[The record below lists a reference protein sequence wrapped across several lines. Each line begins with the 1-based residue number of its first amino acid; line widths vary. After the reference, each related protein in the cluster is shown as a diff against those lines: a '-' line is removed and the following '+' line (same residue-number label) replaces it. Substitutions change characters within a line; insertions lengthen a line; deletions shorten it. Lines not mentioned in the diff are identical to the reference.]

1 MCVKYSSHLVFNQNH
16 RISFPYTTHFVFAI
30 ISFWN
35 FLRKNKLYAAVNL
48 VGLTVSM
55 AFVLL
60 LAVYIQRQL
69 TTDSFQQ
76 NADRIYVVANEDNV
90 TMGYWLDKHLKNNF
104 PEIEKGCCVANIASA
119 AAFNI
124 DGERVYGSTMAADS
138 TFFEMFSYDLV
149 EGNKAD
155 WRVSQDRCMVSR
167 EFANAHFGD
176 KDPLGQ
182 TISLNYEGSFQ
193 LTVCGVYEDFG
204 NSILKA
210 PDVLIRGD
218 LMPKINSSHDEFM
231 SNAGGGICFVMA
243 YPGADLQGRHDDILD
258 WCEENFWV
266 YKSQYDKVR
275 IIPLRDMYFLNEGI
289 RYGSDTIQFGN
300 RSFVN
305 LLLAMCI
312 LLLAFAVLNYIN
324 MTTAL
329 TGFRAKEMATRRL
342 VGADKRSIF
351 FKVISESTLICGIS
365 MLLAILLAEA
375 LAPTASRILEYQVS
389 VFKAVTPVNILLV
402 LGFILV
408 LGILAGI
415 VPALLIQKAQPI
427 EIVRGTLRLKTKTV
441 YSKVIIVVQNVV
453 AVVMLV
459 SALTIG
465 LQIRHMVSA
474 DLGYNTKDILVVD
487 NAFGQTGQ
495 IRPLLDKWREEPCVE
510 EVGQG
515 DGIPLGG
522 TNNWTMEMPDGHWV
536 SFQQIQGDDKY
547 FDILGLKVKQ
557 DNHQPNKWWLNE
569 YAFKQIGIEET
580 ATEFQTAQNGT
591 RSIGGIYYDFKIRP
605 LEQDQSAA
613 MIYNRGENPDDDYPW
628 VLLVKT
634 TGDQAAAKKQVE
646 AACKEVFPD
655 RLFEAQYIEEMIEDG
670 FADESRVLNI
680 VLIFTLLSI
689 LVSALGLFAMSS
701 YYMQQ
706 EIRSVSVKKVFG
718 ADYSGVLKE
727 LVLSFMKMV
736 GIAFV
741 IGVPIAWFIMSRW
754 LSGYGHRINL
764 YWWIFVV
771 AGLIVALIA
780 IASVLYQSIKTAR
793 TNPAE
798 ALKKE

>member
-1 MCVKYSSHLVFNQNH
+1 MK
-16 RISFPYTTHFVFAI
+16 
-30 ISFWN
+30 SFWN
-35 FLRKNKLYAAVNL
+35 FLKKNKLYGAINL

-60 LAVYIQRQL
+60 LAVYVQRQL
-69 TTDSFQQ
+69 TTDSFQK
-76 NADRIYVVANEDNV
+76 NADRIYVIANEDNV

-104 PEIEKGCCVANIASA
+104 PEIEKGCCVANVASA
-119 AAFNI
+119 DAFTI
-124 DGERVYGSTMAADS
+124 GGELVYGSTMAADS

-155 WRVSQDRCMVSR
+155 WRVSWDRCMVSR
-167 EFANAHFGD
+167 EFANVHFGD
-176 KDPLGQ
+176 KDPIGQ
-182 TISLNYEGSFQ
+182 VVTYNNGNYQ
-193 LTVCGVYEDFG
+193 LTVCGIYEDFG

-210 PDVLIRGD
+210 PDVLLRGEI
-218 LMPKINSSHDEFM
+218 MTKINSANNEGM
-231 SNAGGGICFVMA
+231 SNAGSGICFVMA
-243 YPGADLQGRHDDILD
+243 YPDADLQARQGDILD
-258 WCEENFWV
+258 WCEKNFWV

-275 IIPLRDMYFLNEGI
+275 LIPLRDMYFLNEGI

-351 FKVISESTLICGIS
+351 LKVIAESTLICGIS

-375 LAPTASRILEYQVS
+375 LSPAVSRMLEYQVS
-389 VFKAVTPVNILLV
+389 IFKAITPVNVLLV
-402 LGFILV
+402 LGFIV
-408 LGILAGI
+408 ILGILSGL
-415 VPALLIQKAQPI
+415 VPALLIQQAQPI

-495 IRPLLDKWREEPCVE
+495 IRPLLDTWREEPCVE

-634 TGDQAAAKKQVE
+634 TGDQAAAKKRVE
-646 AACKEVFPD
+646 AVAGEVFPG
-655 RLFEAQYIEEMIEDG
+655 RLFEGQYIEEMIADG
-670 FADESRVLNI
+670 FKDESRVLKI
-680 VLIFTLLSI
+680 VLIFTLLSV

-741 IGVPIAWFIMSRW
+741 IGVPIAWFIMNRW
-754 LSGYGHRINL
+754 LSGYGHRIDL
-764 YWWIFVV
+764 HWWIFAL
-771 AGLIVALIA
+771 AGLAVAFIA
-780 IASVLYQSIKTAR
+780 AISVLYQSIKTAR

>member
-1 MCVKYSSHLVFNQNH
+1 MK
-16 RISFPYTTHFVFAI
+16 
-30 ISFWN
+30 SFWN
-35 FLRKNKLYAAVNL
+35 FLRKNKLYAEVNL

-138 TFFEMFSYDLV
+138 TFFEMFSYDLL

-182 TISLNYEGSFQ
+182 IISFNYEGSFQ

-218 LMPKINSSHDEFM
+218 IMPKINSSHDEFM

-342 VGADKRSIF
+342 VGSDKRSIF
-351 FKVISESTLICGIS
+351 LKVISESTLICGIS

-375 LAPTASRILEYQVS
+375 LSPLASQILKYQVS
-389 VFKAVTPVNILLV
+389 IFKAVMPVNVLLV
-402 LGFILV
+402 LGFIALLGV
-408 LGILAGI
+408 LSGI
-415 VPALLIQKAQPI
+415 VPALLIQQAQPI

-441 YSKVIIVVQNVV
+441 YSKVIIIVQNVV

-459 SALTIG
+459 SALTMG
-465 LQIRHMVSA
+465 LQIRHMISA

-495 IRPLLDKWREEPCVE
+495 IRPLLDRLRAEPCVE

-557 DNHQPNKWWLNE
+557 DNHQRAWWLNE

-580 ATEFQTAQNGT
+580 ATEFQSAKNGT
-591 RSIGGIYYDFKIRP
+591 SQIGGIYYDFKIRP
-605 LEQDQSAA
+605 LEEDQSAA

-628 VLLVKT
+628 ILLVKT

-680 VLIFTLLSI
+680 VLIFTLLFI
-689 LVSALGLFAMSS
+689 LMSALGLFAMSS

-741 IGVPIAWFIMSRW
+741 IGVPIAWFIMNRW
-754 LSGYGHRINL
+754 LSGYGHRIDL
-764 YWWIFVV
+764 YWWIFAL
-771 AGLIVALIA
+771 AGLTVAFIA
-780 IASVLYQSIKTAR
+780 AISVLYQSIKTAR

>member
-1 MCVKYSSHLVFNQNH
+1 MK
-16 RISFPYTTHFVFAI
+16 
-30 ISFWN
+30 SFWN

-124 DGERVYGSTMAADS
+124 NGERVYGSTMAADS

-182 TISLNYEGSFQ
+182 IISFNYEGSFQ

-231 SNAGGGICFVMA
+231 SNAGGGVCFVMT
-243 YPGADLQGRHDDILD
+243 YPGADLQVRQSDILD

-266 YKSQYDKVR
+266 YKSQYDNVR
-275 IIPLRDMYFLNEGI
+275 LIPLRNMYFLNEGI

-375 LAPTASRILEYQVS
+375 LAPTVSRLLEYQVS
-389 VFKAVTPVNILLV
+389 IFKAFTPVNVLLV
-402 LGFILV
+402 LGFIVV
-408 LGILAGI
+408 LGLLSGI
-415 VPALLIQKAQPI
+415 VPALLIQQAQPI

-441 YSKVIIVVQNVV
+441 YSKVIIIVQNVV

-459 SALTIG
+459 SALTMG
-465 LQIRHMVSA
+465 LQIRHMISA

-495 IRPLLDKWREEPCVE
+495 IRPLLDRLRAEPCVE

-628 VLLVKT
+628 ILLVKT

>member
-1 MCVKYSSHLVFNQNH
+1 MK
-16 RISFPYTTHFVFAI
+16 
-30 ISFWN
+30 SFWN
-35 FLRKNKLYAAVNL
+35 FLKKNKLYGAINL

-182 TISLNYEGSFQ
+182 IISFNYEGSFQ

-218 LMPKINSSHDEFM
+218 IMPKINSSHDEFM

-522 TNNWTMEMPDGHWV
+522 TNNWTMEMSDGHWV

-634 TGDQAAAKKQVE
+634 TGDQAAAKKRVE
-646 AACKEVFPD
+646 AIAGEVFPG

-718 ADYSGVLKE
+718 ADYSSVLKE

-741 IGVPIAWFIMSRW
+741 IGVPIAWFIMNRW

-764 YWWIFVV
+764 YWWIFLA
-771 AGLIVALIA
+771 AGAVVALIA

>member
-1 MCVKYSSHLVFNQNH
+1 MK
-16 RISFPYTTHFVFAI
+16 
-30 ISFWN
+30 SFWN
-35 FLRKNKLYAAVNL
+35 FIKKNKLYGAINL

-60 LAVYIQRQL
+60 LAVYVQRQL
-69 TTDSFQQ
+69 STDTFQE
-76 NADRIYVVANEDNV
+76 NADRIYVIANEDNV

-124 DGERVYGSTMAADS
+124 NGERVYGSTMAADS

-182 TISLNYEGSFQ
+182 IISFNYEGSFQ

-218 LMPKINSSHDEFM
+218 IMPKINSSHDEYM

-243 YPGADLQGRHDDILD
+243 YPGADLQARHSDILD

-536 SFQQIQGDDKY
+536 SFQQIKGDDKY

-628 VLLVKT
+628 ILLVKT

>member
-1 MCVKYSSHLVFNQNH
+1 MK
-16 RISFPYTTHFVFAI
+16 
-30 ISFWN
+30 SFWN

-155 WRVSQDRCMVSR
+155 GRVSQDRCMVSR
-167 EFANAHFGD
+167 EVANAHFGD

-182 TISLNYEGSFQ
+182 IISFNYEGSFQ

-218 LMPKINSSHDEFM
+218 IMPKINSSHDEFM

-634 TGDQAAAKKQVE
+634 TGDQAAAKKRVK
-646 AACKEVFPD
+646 AVAGEVFPG
-655 RLFEAQYIEEMIEDG
+655 RLFEGQYIEEMIADG
-670 FADESRVLNI
+670 FKDESRVLKI
-680 VLIFTLLSI
+680 VLIFTLLSV

>member
-1 MCVKYSSHLVFNQNH
+1 MN
-16 RISFPYTTHFVFAI
+16 
-30 ISFWN
+30 SFWN
-35 FLRKNKLYAAVNL
+35 FLKKNKLYGAINL
-48 VGLTVSM
+48 IGLTVSM

-124 DGERVYGSTMAADS
+124 DGERVYGSTLAADS

-182 TISLNYEGSFQ
+182 IISFNYEGSFQ

-218 LMPKINSSHDEFM
+218 LMPLINTSHDEYM

-243 YPGADLQGRHDDILD
+243 YPGADLQARHSDILD

-342 VGADKRSIF
+342 IGANKRSIF

-495 IRPLLDKWREEPCVE
+495 IRPLLDRLRTEPCVE

-522 TNNWTMEMPDGHWV
+522 TNNWTMEIPDGHWV

-628 VLLVKT
+628 ILLVKT
-634 TGDQAAAKKQVE
+634 TDDQAAAKKQVE

-706 EIRSVSVKKVFG
+706 EIRSVSVKKIFG

-741 IGVPIAWFIMSRW
+741 IGVPIAWFIMNRW

-764 YWWIFVV
+764 YWWIFLA
-771 AGLIVALIA
+771 AGAVVALIA

>member
-1 MCVKYSSHLVFNQNH
+1 MK
-16 RISFPYTTHFVFAI
+16 
-30 ISFWN
+30 SFWN
-35 FLRKNKLYAAVNL
+35 FIKKNKLYGAINL

-60 LAVYIQRQL
+60 LAVYVQRQL
-69 TTDSFQQ
+69 STDTFQE
-76 NADRIYVVANEDNV
+76 NADRIYVIANEDNV

-138 TFFEMFSYDLV
+138 TFFEMFSYDLL

-182 TISLNYEGSFQ
+182 IISFNYEGSFQ

-218 LMPKINSSHDEFM
+218 LMPLINTSHDEYM

-243 YPGADLQGRHDDILD
+243 YPGADLQARHSDILD

-441 YSKVIIVVQNVV
+441 YSKVIIIVQNVV

-459 SALTIG
+459 SALTMG

-487 NAFGQTGQ
+487 NAFGQTGK

-741 IGVPIAWFIMSRW
+741 IGVPIAWFIMNRW
-754 LSGYGHRINL
+754 LSGYGHRIDL
-764 YWWIFVV
+764 YWWIFAL
-771 AGLIVALIA
+771 AGLTVVFIA
-780 IASVLYQSIKTAR
+780 AISVLYQSIKTAR

>member
-1 MCVKYSSHLVFNQNH
+1 MK
-16 RISFPYTTHFVFAI
+16 
-30 ISFWN
+30 SFWN
-35 FLRKNKLYAAVNL
+35 FLRKNKLYGTINL

-69 TTDSFQQ
+69 STDSFQE
-76 NADRIYVVANEDNV
+76 NADRVFVIGNDDRV

-104 PEIEKGCCVANIASA
+104 PEIEKGCCVANVASA
-119 AAFNI
+119 DAFTI
-124 DGERVYGSTMAADS
+124 GGELVYGSTMAADS

-149 EGNKAD
+149 EGNKDD
-155 WRVSQDRCMVSR
+155 WRVSWDRCMVSR

-176 KDPLGQ
+176 KDPIGQ
-182 TISLNYEGSFQ
+182 VVTYNNGNYQ
-193 LTVCGVYEDFG
+193 LTVCGIYEDFG

-210 PDVLIRGD
+210 PDVLLRGEI
-218 LMPKINSSHDEFM
+218 MTKINSANNEEM
-231 SNAGGGICFVMA
+231 SNAGSGICFVMA
-243 YPGADLQGRHDDILD
+243 YPGADLQARHSDILD

-275 IIPLRDMYFLNEGI
+275 IIPLRDMYFLEEGT
-289 RYGSDTIQFGN
+289 RDGTETIQFGN

-351 FKVISESTLICGIS
+351 LKVIAESTLICGIS

-375 LAPTASRILEYQVS
+375 LSPAVSRMLEYQVS
-389 VFKAVTPVNILLV
+389 IFKAITPVNVLLV
-402 LGFILV
+402 LGFIV
-408 LGILAGI
+408 ILGILSGI

-441 YSKVIIVVQNVV
+441 YSKVIIIVQNVV
-453 AVVMLV
+453 AIIMLV
-459 SALTIG
+459 SALTMG
-465 LQIRHMVSA
+465 LQIRHMISA

-495 IRPLLDKWREEPCVE
+495 IRPLLDRLRAEPCVE

-522 TNNWTMEMPDGHWV
+522 TNNWTMELADGRWV

-557 DNHQPNKWWLNE
+557 DNHLGGVLNNHPGGWWLNE
-569 YAFKQIGIEET
+569 YAFKQIGIDET
-580 ATEFQTAQNGT
+580 ATEFLSAQNGM
-591 RSIGGIYYDFKIRP
+591 RYIGGIYYDFKIRP
-605 LEQDQSAA
+605 LEADQSAA
-613 MIYNRGENPDDDYPW
+613 LIYNRGENPDDDYPW

-646 AACKEVFPD
+646 VVAKEIFPD
-655 RLFEAQYIEEMIEDG
+655 RLFDGQYIEEMIEDG

-741 IGVPIAWFIMSRW
+741 IGVPIAWFIMNRW
-754 LSGYGHRINL
+754 LSGYGHRIDL
-764 YWWIFVV
+764 HWWIFAL
-771 AGLIVALIA
+771 AGLAVAFIA
-780 IASVLYQSIKTAR
+780 AISVLYQSLKTAR

>member
-1 MCVKYSSHLVFNQNH
+1 MM
-16 RISFPYTTHFVFAI
+16 T
-30 ISFWN
+30 FWTGCY
-35 FLRKNKLYAAVNL
+35 K
-48 VGLTVSM
+48 
-55 AFVLL
+55 
-60 LAVYIQRQL
+60 RQ
-69 TTDSFQQ
+69 
-76 NADRIYVVANEDNV
+76 
-90 TMGYWLDKHLKNNF
+90 
-104 PEIEKGCCVANIASA
+104 
-119 AAFNI
+119 
-124 DGERVYGSTMAADS
+124 
-138 TFFEMFSYDLV
+138 
-149 EGNKAD
+149 
-155 WRVSQDRCMVSR
+155 
-167 EFANAHFGD
+167 
-176 KDPLGQ
+176 
-182 TISLNYEGSFQ
+182 YE
-193 LTVCGVYEDFG
+193 E
-204 NSILKA
+204 
-210 PDVLIRGD
+210 
-218 LMPKINSSHDEFM
+218 
-231 SNAGGGICFVMA
+231 
-243 YPGADLQGRHDDILD
+243 
-258 WCEENFWV
+258 
-266 YKSQYDKVR
+266 VR
-275 IIPLRDMYFLNEGI
+275 FIPLREMYFLEDGNRDGT
-289 RYGSDTIQFGN
+289 GTIQFGN

-351 FKVISESTLICGIS
+351 LKVIAESTLICGIS

-375 LAPTASRILEYQVS
+375 LCPTVSRLLEYQVS
-389 VFKAVTPVNILLV
+389 IFKAVTPVNMLLV

-441 YSKVIIVVQNVV
+441 YSKVIIIVQNVV
-453 AVVMLV
+453 AIIMLV
-459 SALTIG
+459 STLTMG
-465 LQIRHMVSA
+465 LQIRHLVSA

-487 NAFGQTGQ
+487 NAFGNTGQ
-495 IRPLLDKWREEPCVE
+495 IRPLLDRLRAEPCVE

-515 DGIPLGG
+515 DGIPLEG
-522 TNNWTMEMPDGHWV
+522 TNNWTMEMPDGRWV

-580 ATEFQTAQNGT
+580 ATEYQTAKNGT
-591 RSIGGIYYDFKIRP
+591 RQIGGIYYDFKIRP
-605 LEQDQSAA
+605 IEADQSAA

-628 VLLVKT
+628 MLIVKT
-634 TGDQAAAKKQVE
+634 TGDQAAARKQVE

-741 IGVPIAWFIMSRW
+741 IGVPIAWFIMNRW

-764 YWWIFVV
+764 HWWIFAL
-771 AGLIVALIA
+771 AGLAVAIIA
-780 IASVLYQSIKTAR
+780 AISVLYQSVKTAQ

>member
-1 MCVKYSSHLVFNQNH
+1 MK
-16 RISFPYTTHFVFAI
+16 
-30 ISFWN
+30 SFWN
-35 FLRKNKLYAAVNL
+35 FLKKNKLYGAINL

-60 LAVYIQRQL
+60 LAAYIQRQL
-69 TTDSFQQ
+69 TTDSFQK
-76 NADRIYVVANEDNV
+76 NADRIYVIANEDNV

-104 PEIEKGCCVANIASA
+104 PEIEKGCCVANVASA
-119 AAFNI
+119 DAFTI
-124 DGERVYGSTMAADS
+124 GGELVYGSTMAADS

-149 EGNKAD
+149 EGNKAE
-155 WRVSQDRCMVSR
+155 WRVSWDRCMVSR

-176 KDPLGQ
+176 KDPIGQ
-182 TISLNYEGSFQ
+182 VITFNNNGDYQ
-193 LTVCGVYEDFG
+193 LTICGVYEDFG

-210 PDVLIRGD
+210 PDVLLRGEI
-218 LMPKINSSHDEFM
+218 MTKINSANNEGM
-231 SNAGGGICFVMA
+231 SNAGSGICFVMA
-243 YPGADLQGRHDDILD
+243 YPDADLQARQGDILD
-258 WCEENFWV
+258 WCEKNFWV
-266 YKSQYDKVR
+266 YKSHYDNVR
-275 IIPLRDMYFLNEGI
+275 IIPLRDMYFLEDGNRDGTE
-289 RYGSDTIQFGN
+289 TLQFGN

-351 FKVISESTLICGIS
+351 LKVIAESTLICGIS

-375 LAPTASRILEYQVS
+375 LSPAVSRMLEYQVS
-389 VFKAVTPVNILLV
+389 IFKAITPVNVLLV
-402 LGFILV
+402 LGFIV
-408 LGILAGI
+408 ILGILSGI

-441 YSKVIIVVQNVV
+441 YSKVIIIVQNVV
-453 AVVMLV
+453 AIIMLV
-459 SALTIG
+459 SALTMG
-465 LQIRHMVSA
+465 LQIRHMISA

-495 IRPLLDKWREEPCVE
+495 IRPLLDRLRAEPCVE

-522 TNNWTMEMPDGHWV
+522 TNNWTMELPDGRWV

-557 DNHQPNKWWLNE
+557 DNHQRAWWLNE

-580 ATEFQTAQNGT
+580 ATEFQSAKNGT
-591 RSIGGIYYDFKIRP
+591 RQIGGIYYDFKIRP
-605 LEQDQSAA
+605 LEADQSAA
-613 MIYNRGENPDDDYPW
+613 LIYNRGENPDDDYPW

-646 AACKEVFPD
+646 AACNEVFPD
-655 RLFEAQYIEEMIEDG
+655 RLFEAQYIEEMIEEG
-670 FADESRVLNI
+670 FGDESRVLKI

-706 EIRSVSVKKVFG
+706 EIRSVAVKKVFG

-741 IGVPIAWFIMSRW
+741 IGVPIAWFIMNRW
-754 LSGYGHRINL
+754 LSGYGHRIDL
-764 YWWIFVV
+764 HWWIFVL
-771 AGLIVALIA
+771 AGLAVAVIA
-780 IASVLYQSIKTAR
+780 AISVLYQSIKTAR

>member
-1 MCVKYSSHLVFNQNH
+1 MK
-16 RISFPYTTHFVFAI
+16 
-30 ISFWN
+30 SFWN
-35 FLRKNKLYAAVNL
+35 FLKKNKLYGGINL

-69 TTDSFQQ
+69 STDSFQQ
-76 NADRIYVVANEDNV
+76 NADRIYVIANEDNV

-119 AAFNI
+119 SAFTI
-124 DGERVYGSTMAADS
+124 GGELVYGSTMAADS

-149 EGNKAD
+149 QGNKAD
-155 WRVSQDRCMVSR
+155 WRVSWDRCMVSR

-176 KDPLGQ
+176 KDPIGQ
-182 TISLNYEGSFQ
+182 VITLNDNADYP

-210 PDVLIRGD
+210 PDVLMRGEI
-218 LMPKINSSHDEFM
+218 MPKINSAHNESM

-243 YPGADLQGRHDDILD
+243 YPGADLQARHSDILD

-275 IIPLRDMYFLNEGI
+275 IIPLRDMYFLEEGT
-289 RYGSDTIQFGN
+289 RDGTETIQFGN

-375 LAPTASRILEYQVS
+375 LSPAVSRMLEYQVS
-389 VFKAVTPVNILLV
+389 IFKAITPVNVLLV
-402 LGFILV
+402 LGFIV
-408 LGILAGI
+408 ILGILSGI

-441 YSKVIIVVQNVV
+441 YSKVIIIVQNVV
-453 AVVMLV
+453 AIIMLV
-459 SALTIG
+459 SALTMG
-465 LQIRHMVSA
+465 LQIRHMISA

-634 TGDQAAAKKQVE
+634 TGDQAAAKKRVE
-646 AACKEVFPD
+646 AIAGEVFPG

-670 FADESRVLNI
+670 FGDESRVLKI
-680 VLIFTLLSI
+680 VIIFTLLSI

-754 LSGYGHRINL
+754 LSGYGHRIDL
-764 YWWIFVV
+764 HWWIFVL
-771 AGLIVALIA
+771 AGLAVAFIA
-780 IASVLYQSIKTAR
+780 AISVLYQSIKTAR

>member
-1 MCVKYSSHLVFNQNH
+1 MK
-16 RISFPYTTHFVFAI
+16 
-30 ISFWN
+30 SFWN

-124 DGERVYGSTMAADS
+124 NGERVYGSTMAADS

-182 TISLNYEGSFQ
+182 IISFNYEGSFQ

-634 TGDQAAAKKQVE
+634 TGNQAAAKKQVE

-764 YWWIFVV
+764 YWWIFLA
-771 AGLIVALIA
+771 AGAVVALIA

>member
-1 MCVKYSSHLVFNQNH
+1 MK
-16 RISFPYTTHFVFAI
+16 
-30 ISFWN
+30 SFWN
-35 FLRKNKLYAAVNL
+35 FLKKNKLYGAINL

-60 LAVYIQRQL
+60 LAAYIQRQL
-69 TTDSFQQ
+69 TTDSFQK
-76 NADRIYVVANEDNV
+76 NADRIYVIANEDNV

-104 PEIEKGCCVANIASA
+104 PEIEKGCCVANVASA
-119 AAFNI
+119 DAFTI
-124 DGERVYGSTMAADS
+124 GGELVYGSTMAADS

-149 EGNKAD
+149 KGNKAD
-155 WRVSQDRCMVSR
+155 WRVSWDRCMVSR
-167 EFANAHFGD
+167 EFANVHFGD
-176 KDPLGQ
+176 KDPIGQ
-182 TISLNYEGSFQ
+182 VVTYNNGNYQ
-193 LTVCGVYEDFG
+193 LTVCGIYEDFG

-210 PDVLIRGD
+210 PDVLLRGEI
-218 LMPKINSSHDEFM
+218 MTKINSANNEGM
-231 SNAGGGICFVMA
+231 SNAGSGICFVMA
-243 YPGADLQGRHDDILD
+243 YPDADLQARQGDILD
-258 WCEENFWV
+258 WCEKNFWV

-275 IIPLRDMYFLNEGI
+275 LIPLRDMYFLNEGI

-305 LLLAMCI
+305 LLLAMCL

-351 FKVISESTLICGIS
+351 LKVISESTLICGIS

-375 LAPTASRILEYQVS
+375 LAPAASRILEYQVS
-389 VFKAVTPVNILLV
+389 IFKAITPVNVLLV
-402 LGFILV
+402 LGFIV
-408 LGILAGI
+408 ILGILSGL

-441 YSKVIIVVQNVV
+441 YSKVIIIVQNVV
-453 AVVMLV
+453 AIIMLV
-459 SALTIG
+459 SALTMG
-465 LQIRHMVSA
+465 LQIRHMISA

-495 IRPLLDKWREEPCVE
+495 IRPLLDRLRAEPCVE

-522 TNNWTMEMPDGHWV
+522 TNNWTMELADGRWV

-557 DNHQPNKWWLNE
+557 DNHQRAWWLNE

-580 ATEFQTAQNGT
+580 ATEFQSAKNGT
-591 RSIGGIYYDFKIRP
+591 RQIGGIYYDFKIRP
-605 LEQDQSAA
+605 LEADQSAA
-613 MIYNRGENPDDDYPW
+613 LIYNRGENPDDDYPW

-701 YYMQQ
+701 YYLQQ

-741 IGVPIAWFIMSRW
+741 IGVPIAWFIMNRW

-764 YWWIFVV
+764 HWWIFAL
-771 AGLIVALIA
+771 AGLAVAIIA
-780 IASVLYQSIKTAR
+780 AISVLYQSIKTAQ

>member
-1 MCVKYSSHLVFNQNH
+1 MK
-16 RISFPYTTHFVFAI
+16 
-30 ISFWN
+30 SFWN

-138 TFFEMFSYDLV
+138 TFFEMFSSDLV

-182 TISLNYEGSFQ
+182 IISFNYEGSFQ

-218 LMPKINSSHDEFM
+218 LMPLINTSHDEYM

-243 YPGADLQGRHDDILD
+243 YPGADLQARHSDILD

-522 TNNWTMEMPDGHWV
+522 TNNWTMEMLDGHWV

-580 ATEFQTAQNGT
+580 AMEFQSAKNGT
-591 RSIGGIYYDFKIRP
+591 RAIGGIYYDFKIRP

-613 MIYNRGENPDDDYPW
+613 MIYNRGENPNDDYPW

-741 IGVPIAWFIMSRW
+741 IGVPIAWFIMNRW
-754 LSGYGHRINL
+754 LSGYGHRIDL
-764 YWWIFVV
+764 HWWIFAI
-771 AGLIVALIA
+771 AGLTVAVIA
-780 IASVLYQSIKTAR
+780 AISVLYQSIKTAR

>member
-1 MCVKYSSHLVFNQNH
+1 MK
-16 RISFPYTTHFVFAI
+16 
-30 ISFWN
+30 SFWN
-35 FLRKNKLYAAVNL
+35 FIKKNKLYGAINL

-60 LAVYIQRQL
+60 LAVYVQRQL
-69 TTDSFQQ
+69 STDTFQE
-76 NADRIYVVANEDNV
+76 NADRIYVIANEDNV

-138 TFFEMFSYDLV
+138 TFFEMFSYDLL

-182 TISLNYEGSFQ
+182 IISFNYDGSFQ

-218 LMPKINSSHDEFM
+218 IMPKINSSHDEFM

-487 NAFGQTGQ
+487 NAFGQAGQ

-613 MIYNRGENPDDDYPW
+613 MIYNRGENPNDDYPW

-634 TGDQAAAKKQVE
+634 TGDQATAKKRVE
-646 AACKEVFPD
+646 AIAAEVFPG

-741 IGVPIAWFIMSRW
+741 IGVPIAWFIMNRW

>member
-1 MCVKYSSHLVFNQNH
+1 MK
-16 RISFPYTTHFVFAI
+16 
-30 ISFWN
+30 SFWN

-138 TFFEMFSYDLV
+138 TFFEMFSYDLL

-182 TISLNYEGSFQ
+182 IISFNYDGSFQ

-218 LMPKINSSHDEFM
+218 IMPKINSSHDEFM

-342 VGADKRSIF
+342 VGSDKRSIF
-351 FKVISESTLICGIS
+351 LKVISESTLICGIS

-375 LAPTASRILEYQVS
+375 LSPLASQILKYQVS
-389 VFKAVTPVNILLV
+389 IFKAVMPVNVLLV
-402 LGFILV
+402 LGFIALLGV
-408 LGILAGI
+408 LSGI
-415 VPALLIQKAQPI
+415 VPALLIQQAQPI

-441 YSKVIIVVQNVV
+441 YSKVIIIVQNVV

-459 SALTIG
+459 SALTMG
-465 LQIRHMVSA
+465 LQIRHMISA

-495 IRPLLDKWREEPCVE
+495 IRPLLDRLRAEPCVE

-522 TNNWTMEMPDGHWV
+522 TNNLTMEMPDGHWV

-557 DNHQPNKWWLNE
+557 DNHQRAWWLNE

-580 ATEFQTAQNGT
+580 ATEFQSAKNGT
-591 RSIGGIYYDFKIRP
+591 RQIGGIYYDFKIRP
-605 LEQDQSAA
+605 LEEDQSAA

-628 VLLVKT
+628 ILLVKT

-680 VLIFTLLSI
+680 VLIFTLLFI
-689 LVSALGLFAMSS
+689 LMSALGLFAMSS

-741 IGVPIAWFIMSRW
+741 IGVPIAWFIMNRW

>member
-1 MCVKYSSHLVFNQNH
+1 MK
-16 RISFPYTTHFVFAI
+16 
-30 ISFWN
+30 SFWN
-35 FLRKNKLYAAVNL
+35 FLKKNKLYGAINL

-69 TTDSFQQ
+69 STDSFQQ

-124 DGERVYGSTMAADS
+124 NGERVYGSTMAADS

-155 WRVSQDRCMVSR
+155 WLVSWDRCMVSR
-167 EFANAHFGD
+167 EFSNAHFSD

-182 TISLNYEGSFQ
+182 IISLNYEGSFQ

-218 LMPKINSSHDEFM
+218 IMPKINSSHDEYM
-231 SNAGGGICFVMA
+231 SNAGGGVCFVMT
-243 YPGADLQGRHDDILD
+243 YPGADLQARQSDILD

-266 YKSQYDKVR
+266 YKSQYDNVR
-275 IIPLRDMYFLNEGI
+275 LIPLRDMYFLDDGNKDWTE
-289 RYGSDTIQFGN
+289 TIQFGN

-351 FKVISESTLICGIS
+351 LKVIAESTLICGIS

-375 LAPTASRILEYQVS
+375 LCPSVSRLLEYQVS
-389 VFKAVTPVNILLV
+389 IFKAITPVNVLLV
-402 LGFILV
+402 LGFIVILGV
-408 LGILAGI
+408 LSGI
-415 VPALLIQKAQPI
+415 VPALLIQQAQPI

-441 YSKVIIVVQNVV
+441 YSKVIIIVQNVV

-459 SALTIG
+459 SALTMG
-465 LQIRHMVSA
+465 LQIRHMISA

-495 IRPLLDKWREEPCVE
+495 IRPLLDRLRTEPCVE

-547 FDILGLKVKQ
+547 FDILGLKIKQ
-557 DNHQPNKWWLNE
+557 DNHQLAYWLNE

-580 ATEFQTAQNGT
+580 ATEYQTAKNGT
-591 RSIGGIYYDFKIRP
+591 RQIGGIYYDFKIRP
-605 LEQDQSAA
+605 IEADQSAA

-628 VLLVKT
+628 ILLVKT

-680 VLIFTLLSI
+680 VLIFTLLSV

-718 ADYSGVLKE
+718 AEYSGVLKE

-741 IGVPIAWFIMSRW
+741 IGVPIAWLIMNHW
-754 LSGYGHRINL
+754 LSGYGHRIGL
-764 YWWIFVV
+764 HWWIFLA
-771 AGLIVALIA
+771 AGAVVALIA
-780 IASVLYQSIKTAR
+780 IISVLYQSIKTAR

-798 ALKKE
+798 ACKLS

>member
-1 MCVKYSSHLVFNQNH
+1 MK
-16 RISFPYTTHFVFAI
+16 
-30 ISFWN
+30 SFWN

-182 TISLNYEGSFQ
+182 IISFNYEGSFQ

-218 LMPKINSSHDEFM
+218 LMPLINTSHDEYM

-243 YPGADLQGRHDDILD
+243 YPGADLQARHSDILD

-459 SALTIG
+459 SALTMG
-465 LQIRHMVSA
+465 LQIRHMISA

-487 NAFGQTGQ
+487 NAFGQAGQ
-495 IRPLLDKWREEPCVE
+495 IRPLLDRLRAEPCVE

-628 VLLVKT
+628 ILLVKT

-655 RLFEAQYIEEMIEDG
+655 RRFEAQYIEEMIEDG

-706 EIRSVSVKKVFG
+706 EIRSVSVKKVFRP
-718 ADYSGVLKE
+718 D
-727 LVLSFMKMV
+727 
-736 GIAFV
+736 
-741 IGVPIAWFIMSRW
+741 
-754 LSGYGHRINL
+754 
-764 YWWIFVV
+764 
-771 AGLIVALIA
+771 
-780 IASVLYQSIKTAR
+780 
-793 TNPAE
+793 
-798 ALKKE
+798 

>member
-1 MCVKYSSHLVFNQNH
+1 MK
-16 RISFPYTTHFVFAI
+16 
-30 ISFWN
+30 SFWN
-35 FLRKNKLYAAVNL
+35 FLKKNKLYGAINL

-60 LAVYIQRQL
+60 LAVYVQRQL
-69 TTDSFQQ
+69 STDTFQE
-76 NADRIYVVANEDNV
+76 NADRIYVIANEDNV

-104 PEIEKGCCVANIASA
+104 PEIEKGCCVANMSSSA
-119 AAFNI
+119 AFSI

-138 TFFEMFSYDLV
+138 TFFEIFSYDLV
-149 EGNKAD
+149 KGNKAD
-155 WRVSQDRCMVSR
+155 WRVSWDRCMVSE
-167 EFANAHFGD
+167 EFANANFGE
-176 KDPLGQ
+176 KDPIGQ
-182 TISLNYEGSFQ
+182 IIQFNYEGTFP
-193 LTVCGVYEDFG
+193 LTVCGIYKEFG

-210 PDVLIRGD
+210 PDVLVRGEM
-218 LMPKINSSHDEFM
+218 MPKTNSSHDEYM

-243 YPGADLQGRHDDILD
+243 YPGADLLARQDDILS
-258 WCEENFWV
+258 WCEEHFWV

-305 LLLAMCI
+305 LLLAMCL

-342 VGADKRSIF
+342 VGAEKRSIF
-351 FKVISESTLICGIS
+351 LKVISESTIICAIS

-634 TGDQAAAKKQVE
+634 TGDQAAAKKRVE
-646 AACKEVFPD
+646 AVAGEVFPG
-655 RLFEAQYIEEMIEDG
+655 RLFEGQYIEEMIADG
-670 FADESRVLNI
+670 FKDESRVLKI
-680 VLIFTLLSI
+680 VFIFTLLSI

-741 IGVPIAWFIMSRW
+741 IGVPIAWLIMNHW
-754 LSGYGHRINL
+754 LSGYGHRIGL
-764 YWWIFVV
+764 HWWIFVL
-771 AGLIVALIA
+771 AGLVVALIA
-780 IASVLYQSIKTAR
+780 AASVLYQSIKTAR

>member
-1 MCVKYSSHLVFNQNH
+1 MK
-16 RISFPYTTHFVFAI
+16 
-30 ISFWN
+30 SFWN
-35 FLRKNKLYAAVNL
+35 FLKKNKLYGTINL

-60 LAVYIQRQL
+60 LAVYVQRQL
-69 TTDSFQQ
+69 STDSFQQ
-76 NADRIYVVANEDNV
+76 NADRIYVIANEDNV

-104 PEIEKGCCVANIASA
+104 PEIEKGCCVANMASA
-119 AAFNI
+119 DAFTI
-124 DGERVYGSTMAADS
+124 GGELVYGSTMAADS

-155 WRVSQDRCMVSR
+155 WRVSWDRCMVSE
-167 EFANAHFGD
+167 EFANAHFGGKNPVGQVIQFND
-176 KDPLGQ
+176 AGGPL
-182 TISLNYEGSFQ
+182 I
-193 LTVCGVYEDFG
+193 TVCGVYKDFG
-204 NSILKA
+204 NSILKT
-210 PDVLIRGD
+210 PDVLMRGE
-218 LMPKINSSHDEFM
+218 MMTKRNSANNEGM
-231 SNAGGGICFVMA
+231 SNAGSGICFVMA
-243 YPGADLQGRHDDILD
+243 YPDADLQARQGDILD
-258 WCEENFWV
+258 WCEKNFWV
-266 YKSQYDKVR
+266 YKSHYDKVR

-351 FKVISESTLICGIS
+351 LKVITESTLICGIS

-375 LAPTASRILEYQVS
+375 LAHTASRILEYQVS
-389 VFKAVTPVNILLV
+389 IFKGITPFNVLLV
-402 LGFILV
+402 LGFIV
-408 LGILAGI
+408 ILGILSGL

-441 YSKVIIVVQNVV
+441 YSKVIIIVQNVV
-453 AVVMLV
+453 AIIMLV
-459 SALTIG
+459 SALTMG
-465 LQIRHMVSA
+465 LQIRHLVSA

-487 NAFGQTGQ
+487 NAFGNTGQ
-495 IRPLLDKWREEPCVE
+495 IRPLLDRLRAEPCVE

-522 TNNWTMEMPDGHWV
+522 TNNWTMELPDGRWV

-569 YAFKQIGIEET
+569 YAFKQIGIDET
-580 ATEFQTAQNGT
+580 ATEFQSAKNGT
-591 RSIGGIYYDFKIRP
+591 RQIGGIYYDFKIRP
-605 LEQDQSAA
+605 LEEDQSAA
-613 MIYNRGENPDDDYPW
+613 LIYNRVENPDDDYPW

-634 TGDQAAAKKQVE
+634 TGDQAAARKQVE

-741 IGVPIAWFIMSRW
+741 IGVPIAWLIMNHW
-754 LSGYGHRINL
+754 LSGYGHRIGL
-764 YWWIFVV
+764 HWWIFVL
-771 AGLIVALIA
+771 AGLVVALIA
-780 IASVLYQSIKTAR
+780 AASVLYQSIKTAR

>member
-1 MCVKYSSHLVFNQNH
+1 
-16 RISFPYTTHFVFAI
+16 
-30 ISFWN
+30 
-35 FLRKNKLYAAVNL
+35 
-48 VGLTVSM
+48 
-55 AFVLL
+55 
-60 LAVYIQRQL
+60 
-69 TTDSFQQ
+69 
-76 NADRIYVVANEDNV
+76 
-90 TMGYWLDKHLKNNF
+90 
-104 PEIEKGCCVANIASA
+104 
-119 AAFNI
+119 
-124 DGERVYGSTMAADS
+124 
-138 TFFEMFSYDLV
+138 
-149 EGNKAD
+149 
-155 WRVSQDRCMVSR
+155 
-167 EFANAHFGD
+167 
-176 KDPLGQ
+176 
-182 TISLNYEGSFQ
+182 
-193 LTVCGVYEDFG
+193 
-204 NSILKA
+204 
-210 PDVLIRGD
+210 
-218 LMPKINSSHDEFM
+218 
-231 SNAGGGICFVMA
+231 MA
-243 YPGADLQGRHDDILD
+243 YPDADLQARQGDILD
-258 WCEENFWV
+258 WCEKNFWV

-275 IIPLRDMYFLNEGI
+275 LIPLRDMYFLNEGI

-305 LLLAMCI
+305 LLLAMCL

-351 FKVISESTLICGIS
+351 LKVISESTLICGIS

-375 LAPTASRILEYQVS
+375 LAPAASRILEYQVS
-389 VFKAVTPVNILLV
+389 IFKAITPVNVLLV
-402 LGFILV
+402 LGFTVI
-408 LGILAGI
+408 LGILSGL
-415 VPALLIQKAQPI
+415 VPALLIQQAQPI

-441 YSKVIIVVQNVV
+441 YSKVIIIVQNVV
-453 AVVMLV
+453 AIIMLV
-459 SALTIG
+459 SALTMG
-465 LQIRHMVSA
+465 LQIRHMISA

-569 YAFKQIGIEET
+569 YAFKQIGIDES
-580 ATEFQTAQNGT
+580 AMEFVSAKNGT

-605 LEQDQSAA
+605 LEADQSAA

-655 RLFEAQYIEEMIEDG
+655 RLFEA
-670 FADESRVLNI
+670 ADESRVLNI

-741 IGVPIAWFIMSRW
+741 IGVPIAWFIMNRW
-754 LSGYGHRINL
+754 LSGYGHRIDL
-764 YWWIFVV
+764 HWWIFVL
-771 AGLIVALIA
+771 AGLAVAFIA
-780 IASVLYQSIKTAR
+780 AISVLYQSIKTAR

>member
-1 MCVKYSSHLVFNQNH
+1 MK
-16 RISFPYTTHFVFAI
+16 
-30 ISFWN
+30 SFWN
-35 FLRKNKLYAAVNL
+35 FIKKNKLYGAINL

-60 LAVYIQRQL
+60 LAVYVQRQL
-69 TTDSFQQ
+69 STDTFQE
-76 NADRIYVVANEDNV
+76 NADRIYVIANEDNV

-124 DGERVYGSTMAADS
+124 NGERVYGSTMAADS
-138 TFFEMFSYDLV
+138 TFFEMFSYDLL

-182 TISLNYEGSFQ
+182 IISFNYEGSFQ

-218 LMPKINSSHDEFM
+218 IMPKINSSHDEYM

-243 YPGADLQGRHDDILD
+243 YPGADLQARHSDILD

-557 DNHQPNKWWLNE
+557 DNHQRAWWLNE

-580 ATEFQTAQNGT
+580 ATEFQSAKNGT
-591 RSIGGIYYDFKIRP
+591 RQIGGIYYDFKIRP
-605 LEQDQSAA
+605 LEEDQSAA

-628 VLLVKT
+628 ILLVKT

>member
-1 MCVKYSSHLVFNQNH
+1 MK
-16 RISFPYTTHFVFAI
+16 
-30 ISFWN
+30 SFWN
-35 FLRKNKLYAAVNL
+35 FLKKNKLYGAINL

-124 DGERVYGSTMAADS
+124 NGERVYGSTMAADS

-182 TISLNYEGSFQ
+182 IISFNYEGSFQ

-243 YPGADLQGRHDDILD
+243 YPGADLQARHSDILD

-459 SALTIG
+459 SALTMG

-487 NAFGQTGQ
+487 NAFGQTGK

-628 VLLVKT
+628 ILLVKT

-646 AACKEVFPD
+646 AIAAEVFPG

>member
-1 MCVKYSSHLVFNQNH
+1 MK
-16 RISFPYTTHFVFAI
+16 
-30 ISFWN
+30 SFWN
-35 FLRKNKLYAAVNL
+35 FIKKNKLYGAINL

-60 LAVYIQRQL
+60 LAVYVQRQL
-69 TTDSFQQ
+69 STDTFQE
-76 NADRIYVVANEDNV
+76 NADRIYVIANEDNV

-138 TFFEMFSYDLV
+138 TFFEMFSYDLL

-182 TISLNYEGSFQ
+182 IISFNYEGSFQ

-218 LMPKINSSHDEFM
+218 IMPKINSSHDEYM

-243 YPGADLQGRHDDILD
+243 YPGADLQARHSDILD

-487 NAFGQTGQ
+487 NAFGQAGQ

-557 DNHQPNKWWLNE
+557 DNHQRAWWLNE

-580 ATEFQTAQNGT
+580 ATEFQSAKNGT
-591 RSIGGIYYDFKIRP
+591 RQIGGIYYDFKIRP
-605 LEQDQSAA
+605 LEEDQSAA

-628 VLLVKT
+628 ILLVKT
-634 TGDQAAAKKQVE
+634 TGDQAVAKKQVE
-646 AACKEVFPD
+646 AIAGEVFPG

>member
-1 MCVKYSSHLVFNQNH
+1 MK
-16 RISFPYTTHFVFAI
+16 
-30 ISFWN
+30 SFWN

-138 TFFEMFSYDLV
+138 TFFEMFSYDLL

-182 TISLNYEGSFQ
+182 IISFNYEGSFQ

-218 LMPKINSSHDEFM
+218 IMPKINSSHDEYM

-243 YPGADLQGRHDDILD
+243 YPGADLQARHSDILD

-342 VGADKRSIF
+342 VGSDKRSIF
-351 FKVISESTLICGIS
+351 LKVISESTLICGIS

-375 LAPTASRILEYQVS
+375 LSPLASQILKYQVS
-389 VFKAVTPVNILLV
+389 IFKAVMPVNVLLV
-402 LGFILV
+402 LGFIALLGV
-408 LGILAGI
+408 LSGI
-415 VPALLIQKAQPI
+415 VPALLIQQAQPI

-441 YSKVIIVVQNVV
+441 YSKVIIIVQNVV

-459 SALTIG
+459 SALTMG
-465 LQIRHMVSA
+465 LQIRHMISA

-495 IRPLLDKWREEPCVE
+495 IRPLLDRLRAEPCVE

-557 DNHQPNKWWLNE
+557 DNHQRAWWLNE

-580 ATEFQTAQNGT
+580 ATEFQSAKNGT
-591 RSIGGIYYDFKIRP
+591 RQIGGIYYDFKIRP
-605 LEQDQSAA
+605 LEEDQSAA
-613 MIYNRGENPDDDYPW
+613 MIYNRGENTDDDYPW
-628 VLLVKT
+628 ILLVKT

-689 LVSALGLFAMSS
+689 LMSALGLFAMSS

-741 IGVPIAWFIMSRW
+741 IGVPIAWFIMNRW
-754 LSGYGHRINL
+754 LSGYGHRIDL
-764 YWWIFVV
+764 YWLIFAL
-771 AGLIVALIA
+771 AGLTVAFIA
-780 IASVLYQSIKTAR
+780 AISVLYQSIKTAR

>member
-1 MCVKYSSHLVFNQNH
+1 MK
-16 RISFPYTTHFVFAI
+16 
-30 ISFWN
+30 SFWN
-35 FLRKNKLYAAVNL
+35 FLKKNKLYGAINL

-69 TTDSFQQ
+69 STDSFQK
-76 NADRIYVVANEDNV
+76 NADRIYVVANDNSV
-90 TMGYWLDKHLKNNF
+90 QMGYWLDKHLKNNF
-104 PEIEKGCCVANIASA
+104 PEIEKGCCVANVASA
-119 AAFNI
+119 DAFTI
-124 DGERVYGSTMAADS
+124 GGELVYGSTMAADS

-155 WRVSQDRCMVSR
+155 WRVSWDRCMVSR
-167 EFANAHFGD
+167 EFANVHFGD
-176 KDPLGQ
+176 KDPIGQ
-182 TISLNYEGSFQ
+182 VVTYNNGNYQ
-193 LTVCGVYEDFG
+193 LTVCGIYEDFG

-210 PDVLIRGD
+210 PDVLLRGEI
-218 LMPKINSSHDEFM
+218 MTKINSANNEEM
-231 SNAGGGICFVMA
+231 SNAGSGICFVMA
-243 YPGADLQGRHDDILD
+243 FPGADLQARQSDILD

-275 IIPLRDMYFLNEGI
+275 IIPLRDMYFLEEGS
-289 RYGSDTIQFGN
+289 RDGTETIQFGN

-351 FKVISESTLICGIS
+351 LKVIAESTLICGIS

-375 LAPTASRILEYQVS
+375 LSPAVSRMLEYQVS
-389 VFKAVTPVNILLV
+389 IFKAITPVNVLLV
-402 LGFILV
+402 LGFIV
-408 LGILAGI
+408 ILGILSGI

-441 YSKVIIVVQNVV
+441 YSKVIIIVQNVV
-453 AVVMLV
+453 AIIMLV
-459 SALTIG
+459 SALTMG
-465 LQIRHMVSA
+465 LQIRHMISA

-487 NAFGQTGQ
+487 NAFGSTGE
-495 IRPLLDKWREEPCVE
+495 IRPLLDRLRAEPCVE

-515 DGIPLGG
+515 DGIPLEG
-522 TNNWTMEMPDGHWV
+522 TNNWTMELADGRWV

-557 DNHQPNKWWLNE
+557 DNHQRAWWLNE

-580 ATEFQTAQNGT
+580 ATEFQSAQNGT
-591 RSIGGIYYDFKIRP
+591 RQIGGIYYDFKIRP
-605 LEQDQSAA
+605 LEADQSAA
-613 MIYNRGENPDDDYPW
+613 LIYNRGENPDDDYPW

-646 AACKEVFPD
+646 AVVKEIFPD
-655 RLFEAQYIEEMIEDG
+655 RLFDGQYIEEMIEDG

-741 IGVPIAWFIMSRW
+741 IGVPIAWFIMNRW
-754 LSGYGHRINL
+754 LSGYDHRINL
-764 YWWIFVV
+764 HWWIFAL
-771 AGLIVALIA
+771 AGLAVAIIA
-780 IASVLYQSIKTAR
+780 AISVLYQSVKTAQ